1 MALQL
6 AKLFSR
12 INFNG
17 PLPTTR
23 PELGPCWIWLG
34 STDKDGYGRITFDG
48 KIRRVHRVTYTL
60 VKGNIPEESEPDNL
74 CRVRACGNPSISNLF
89 RRTKIFCGATVP
101 LRSMLA
107 RIIAHKVTHLSQVI

>member
-1 MALQL
+1 MILQL

-12 INFNG
+12 IDFNG

-48 KIRRVHRVTYTL
+48 KHEGFT
-60 VKGNIPEESEPDNL
+60 E
-74 CRVRACGNPSISNLF
+74 
-89 RRTKIFCGATVP
+89 
-101 LRSMLA
+101 
-107 RIIAHKVTHLSQVI
+107 